1 MVSEEGTGNEEL
13 RQDREDEEEM
23 GDENM
28 SNDYDDDDDEA
39 PINGKELALLWRGW
53 LPRSNDIRKFYEA
66 LHRVLTGKGR

>member
-1 MVSEEGTGNEEL
+1 MVSEEGMGDQEL

-28 SNDYDDDDDEA
+28 SNDYDDEA
-39 PINGKELALLWRGW
+39 PINGKELALLCRGW
-53 LPRSNDIRKFYEA
+53 WPRSNDIRKFYEA